1 MDIYSVGQLTTY
13 LREWLESDPFLSDI
27 WLTGEL
33 SNVSRST
40 AGHTYF
46 TLKDAQGQL
55 RAVRFRNTIAGD
67 TPVEDGMAVVA
78 HGRVSFYEVRGD
90 LQFVSDVILPQ
101 GAGELDMEFRRLK
114 AKLETEGLFA
124 GSRKRAVPK
133 FPRRIAVVTSPAGAV
148 LHDITTVIGRRYP
161 LTELLVVPVVVQ
173 GDLAAQA
180 IERAFKRLNQR
191 TDVDVVIIAR
201 GGGSLEE
208 LWAFNDE
215 RTVRAVYGSRAPV
228 ISGVGHETDTT
239 LCDFVADLRAAT
251 PSAAAELAVPNR
263 EDLKARIRFLERHA
277 QNVMGSLVAN
287 QRNEVLYLLRR
298 IGHARID
305 IDRERQR
312 LDDTCRTAL
321 LLVRS
326 ATATARSRYS
336 QRLAALGSLDPTRT
350 LERGYAI
357 VQNRSTGGEV
367 VRRTLQAKGGDR
379 LTIQVSDGL
388 FPAVAEGVGLARA
401 RRRKMVAQ
409 EQLLLLPPAR
419 P

>member
-1 MDIYSVGQLTTY
+1 MDIYSVGQLATY

-46 TLKDAQGQL
+46 TLKDPQGQIQG
-55 RAVRFRNTIAGD
+55 VRFRNLFAGD
-67 TPVEDGMAVVA
+67 VVAEDGLSVVA
-78 HGRVSFYEVRGD
+78 HGRISYYEVGGR
-90 LQFVSDVILPQ
+90 LQFIADIIVLQ
-101 GAGELDMEFRRLK
+101 GAGELHLEFLRLQ
-114 AKLETEGLFA
+114 AKLEAEGLFA
-124 GSRKRAVPK
+124 ESRKRAIPR

-148 LHDITTVIGRRYP
+148 LHDITTVIRRRYP
-161 LTELLVVPVVVQ
+161 LVELLVVPVVVQ

-263 EDLKARIRFLERHA
+263 EDLLTRIRFLQRHA
-277 QNVMGSLVAN
+277 RNVMGSLMAN
-287 QRNEVLYLLRR
+287 QRNEVGYLLRR

-305 IDRERQR
+305 VDRERQR

-388 FPAVAEGVGLARA
+388 FPAVAEGVALART
-401 RRRKMVAQ
+401 RRRKAVAP

-419 P
+419 R